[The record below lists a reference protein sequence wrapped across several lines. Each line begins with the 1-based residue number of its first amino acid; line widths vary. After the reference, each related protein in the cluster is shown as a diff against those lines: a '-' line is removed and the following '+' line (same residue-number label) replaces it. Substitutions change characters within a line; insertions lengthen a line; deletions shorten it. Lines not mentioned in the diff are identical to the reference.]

1 MIDLNSLALYKNK
14 ISSYVDQNVL
24 GISTKSNIL
33 SLFNFRNYTGNGLT
47 IPSSIKINEGVASN
61 FSKNTFIT
69 TPTKLTSLNDD
80 FEIQVKFNYFQK
92 HKQQTNRYAEAL
104 LGANTLEDRL
114 YLYIIQALNLPYQ
127 IIRFDFTINSNDDY
141 AFNNNFHI
149 NYNFDENLGDYY
161 IKIIKENNNYTMKLY
176 DENFN
181 ELSSVTNQTDKQ
193 FKAANLTLGAEVTST
208 GDIYAR
214 NLTIDLNETF
224 IKQNGQIV
232 SSWNI

>member
-24 GISTKSNIL
+24 NISTKSNIL

-69 TPTKLTSLNDD
+69 TPTKLASLNDD

-92 HKQQTNRYAEAL
+92 RKNSYADTL
-104 LGANTLEDRL
+104 LGSNTLDDRL
-114 YLYIIQALNLPYQ
+114 MLVIEPKSLYNFLI
-127 IIRFDFTINSNDDY
+127 FDFSYGAGTNDNY
-141 AFNNNFHI
+141 AFNLKFGI

-161 IKIIKENNNYTMKLY
+161 VKCIKENNNYTLKLY
-176 DENFN
+176 DGNFN

-193 FKAANLTLGAEVTST
+193 FKAANLTLGAEVANS
-208 GDIYAR
+208 DNYYAR

>member
-1 MIDLNSLALYKNK
+1 MIDLNSLDLYKNK

-47 IPSSIKINEGVASN
+47 IPSSVKITEGVASN
-61 FSKNTFIT
+61 FSWNTFIT
-69 TPTKLTSLNDD
+69 TPTELTSLNDD

-92 HKQQTNRYAEAL
+92 RKVQSYSDAL
-104 LGANTLEDRL
+104 LGSNTLDDRL
-114 YLYIIQALNLPYQ
+114 VLAIVPIATSPYNCL
-127 IIRFDFTINSNDDY
+127 IFDFSWGAGTNDNY
-141 AFNNNFHI
+141 AFNYNFGI

-161 IKIIKENNNYTMKLY
+161 VKCIKENNNYTLKLY
-176 DENFN
+176 DGNFN

-193 FKAANLTLGAEVTST
+193 FKAANLTIGAEVANSNNY
-208 GDIYAR
+208 YAR

-232 SSWNI
+232 SSWNM

>member
-1 MIDLNSLALYKNK
+1 MIDLNSLDLYKNK

-61 FSKNTFIT
+61 FSWNTFIT
-69 TPTKLTSLNDD
+69 TPTELTSLNDD

-92 HKQQTNRYAEAL
+92 RKVQSYTDAL
-104 LGANTLEDRL
+104 LGSNTLDDRL
-114 YLYIIQALNLPYQ
+114 YLYISQVHTLPYQ
-127 IIRFDFTINSNDDY
+127 IIRFNFSCGAGTNDNY
-141 AFNNNFHI
+141 AFNYNFCI

-161 IKIIKENNNYTMKLY
+161 IKIIKENNNYTLKLY
-176 DENFN
+176 DGNFN

-193 FKAANLTLGAEVTST
+193 FKAANLTIGAEAANS
-208 GDIYAR
+208 DDYYAR

-232 SSWNI
+232 SSWNM

>member
-1 MIDLNSLALYKNK
+1 MHYTKKKIISYIDE
-14 ISSYVDQNVL
+14 NVL
-24 GISTKSNIL
+24 NLSSISNIL

-47 IPSSIKINEGVASN
+47 IASSIKINEGVASN
-61 FSKNTFIT
+61 FSWNTFIT

-92 HKQQTNRYAEAL
+92 RKVQSYADTL
-104 LGANTLEDRL
+104 LGSNTLDDRL
-114 YLYIIQALNLPYQ
+114 ILAIVPIATSPYNCL
-127 IIRFDFTINSNDDY
+127 IFDFSCGAGTNANY
-141 AFNNNFHI
+141 AFNYKFGI

-161 IKIIKENNNYTMKLY
+161 IKIIKENNNYTLKLY
-176 DENFN
+176 DGNFN

-193 FKAANLTLGAEVTST
+193 FKAANLTLGAEVANSNNY
-208 GDIYAR
+208 YAR
-214 NLTIDLNETF
+214 NLIIDLKETF